1 MTRQIVGM
9 RRDPLVIIKTRP
21 VDASDT
27 YGGAALSLAGW
38 VVAAELLARMR
49 DLNVIGAQEATAI
62 IDHALSDLDESD
74 LDELAEQLEGPL
86 VDGSPTALGPYLKSW
101 RNRVDRAGGG
111 VTE

>member
-1 MTRQIVGM
+1 M

-21 VDASDT
+21 LDT
-27 YGGAALSLAGW
+27 FDTQGGAAFGLAGW

-62 IDHALSDLDESD
+62 IDHALSELDESD

-86 VDGSPTALGPYLKSW
+86 VDGSRSALGPYLKSW
-101 RNRVDRAGGG
+101 RNRVGRAGGR
-111 VTE
+111 EPES

>member
-1 MTRQIVGM
+1 M

-21 VDASDT
+21 LDT
-27 YGGAALSLAGW
+27 FDTQDRAGLSLAGW

-74 LDELAEQLEGPL
+74 LDELAEQLDGPFA
-86 VDGSPTALGPYLKSW
+86 DGSRTALGPYLKSW
-101 RNRVDRAGGG
+101 RNRVVNAGRR
-111 VTE
+111 E

>member
-1 MTRQIVGM
+1 M

-21 VDASDT
+21 LDT
-27 YGGAALSLAGW
+27 FDTQGGAALSLAGW

-74 LDELAEQLEGPL
+74 LDELAEQLDGPL
-86 VDGSPTALGPYLKSW
+86 ADGSRTALGTYLKSW
-101 RNRVDRAGGG
+101 RNRVDRAVGQSGSSD
-111 VTE
+111 